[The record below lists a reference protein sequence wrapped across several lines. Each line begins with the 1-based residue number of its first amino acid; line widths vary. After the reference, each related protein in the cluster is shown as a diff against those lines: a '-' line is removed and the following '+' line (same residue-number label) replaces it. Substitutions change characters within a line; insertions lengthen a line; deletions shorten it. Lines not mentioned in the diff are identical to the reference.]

1 MRGLV
6 SGKIIDFF
14 ELFNY
19 FRNFHLQRRILLHH
33 RFGDL
38 VGYGLVRQRPDD
50 EMPARTRNF
59 GFAGHGLHRR
69 AQLLRK
75 AVQPADLDAEHR
87 GIALLGRI
95 GQVGALAVVPYDD
108 LRTTESLLLHLLLRR
123 TRFVERT
130 VPAGIVGVFPLDLFV
145 SERIGALE
153 EVTAVGAV
161 RIGAE
166 QNPVDRSTL
175 VDLYLRNVVRGV
187 VFGRRDEPDRL
198 VFEEHALFDEEFR
211 QPVIDAGGPSSKR
224 VSASR

>member
-1 MRGLV
+1 MKCR
-6 SGKIIDFF
+6 
-14 ELFNY
+14 
-19 FRNFHLQRRILLHH
+19 
-33 RFGDL
+33 
-38 VGYGLVRQRPDD
+38 
-50 EMPARTRNF
+50 PAREISDSPATACTAAR
-59 GFAGHGLHRR
+59 
-69 AQLLRK
+69 LLRK
-75 AVQPADLDAEHR
+75 AVQTADLDAEHR

-95 GQVGALAVVPYDD
+95 GQVGTLAVVPYDD

-211 QPVIDAGGPSSKR
+211 QPVIDDSRAAVSPSAPANS
-224 VSASR
+224 VSTSTSARFCNR